1 MTESLPIVTVQID
14 DKTVKGPLSRD
25 KALCIAKALM
35 DGIFTSAPSQQTQQ
49 TTSAAPP
56 PVVNGGISQKQ
67 LDTLSKNP
75 KWERDEICKRYHVAS
90 LEGLTKQQASE
101 AIKTSMDRKAKEKQ

>member
-1 MTESLPIVTVQID
+1 MNETLPIVTVQLD
-14 DKTVKGPLSRD
+14 DMTLKAPLSRD
-25 KALCIAKALM
+25 KALHLVKAL
-35 DGIFTSAPSQQTQQ
+35 TASLLAAEPSQQK
-49 TTSAAPP
+49 SDAAPP

-90 LEGLTKQQASE
+90 LEGLTKQQASD
-101 AIKTSMDRKAKEKQ
+101 AIKDSMDRKVKGKQ

>member
-1 MTESLPIVTVQID
+1 FD

-35 DGIFTSAPSQQTQQ
+35 DGLLPSEPPQQTP
-49 TTSAAPP
+49 SSAPP

-75 KWERDEICKRYHVAS
+75 KWERDEICKRYHVPS

-101 AIKTSMDRKAKEKQ
+101 AIKTSMARKR

>member
-1 MTESLPIVTVQID
+1 MTDSLPIVTVQID
-14 DKTVKGPLSRD
+14 DNTVKGPLSRD
-25 KALCIAKALM
+25 KALHLVKAL
-35 DGIFTSAPSQQTQQ
+35 TASLLAAEPSPQTP
-49 TTSAAPP
+49 SSAPP

-75 KWERDEICKRYHVAS
+75 KWERDEICKRYHVPS

-101 AIKTSMDRKAKEKQ
+101 AIKTSMARKR

>member
-35 DGIFTSAPSQQTQQ
+35 DGILSSEPSQQTPN
-49 TTSAAPP
+49 SAPP
-56 PVVNGGISQKQ
+56 PVVSGGISPKQ
-67 LDTLSKNP
+67 LATLRKNP
-75 KWERDEICKRYHVAS
+75 QWERDQICERYHVPS
-90 LEGLTKQQASE
+90 LEGLTKQQAFD
-101 AIKTSMDRKAKEKQ
+101 AIKTSMERKAKEKQ

>member
-14 DKTVKGPLSRD
+14 DNTLKGPLSRD

-35 DGIFTSAPSQQTQQ
+35 DGILASEPSPQTPSSAP
-49 TTSAAPP
+49 TT
-56 PVVNGGISQKQ
+56 VVNGGISQKQ

-75 KWERDEICKRYHVAS
+75 KWEQKEICERYHVPS
-90 LEGLTKQQASE
+90 LEGLTKEQASE
-101 AIKTSMDRKAKEKQ
+101 AIKTSMARKR